1 MDALIKVM
9 AFIGFVVII
18 IYLIYRFWNYFIF
31 INNKRKNAS
40 IRPPLEYM
48 NNIGIKCPDY
58 WTYKGISANGNYIC
72 ENTFDLPFKNNNKE
86 CYTDSNSKITEFGA
100 LSDSQNWQD
109 MSEDDRKNFI
119 KTSKASTVTTTTSN
133 ENRCAFTQ
141 YCQSVWLGVQN
152 QC

>member
-72 ENTFDLPFKNNNKE
+72 ENTFDLPFTKNNTQ
-86 CYTDSNSKITEFGA
+86 CYTDSTSKITEFGA

-119 KTSKASTVTTTTSN
+119 KTSKAAGDITNTNN

-141 YCQSVWLGVQN
+141 NCQSVWLGVQN